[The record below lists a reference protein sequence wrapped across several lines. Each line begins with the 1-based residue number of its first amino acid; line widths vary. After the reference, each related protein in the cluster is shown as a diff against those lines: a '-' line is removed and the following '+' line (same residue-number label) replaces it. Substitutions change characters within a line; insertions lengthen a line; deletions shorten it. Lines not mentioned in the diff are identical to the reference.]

1 MRVFSVYALFSE
13 RKYSLKTDI
22 CLMYFSFLPAIGKV
36 CNVQPK
42 NTAPFLRRQSLP
54 LYVCKAPAMMPVFC
68 MCNGKKRG
76 RRTPATKNAADV
88 CLSRKIRK
96 ISPSFNVLSFSNI
109 PTSTGIL
116 QYAELRCKALFAK
129 GGLPAMCTDRFKSQN
144 FCFFSSFLSEGFRS
158 EKIRLRNSCILAAD
172 FFLPLWQIASAVL
185 CSAKVY
191 PHACGHG
198 IRKAKIFYSCPCKTA
213 PSAASAASILRNSF
227 LLTRMRQT
235 ACARMV
241 TIQLMG

>member
-54 LYVCKAPAMMPVFC
+54 LYVRKAPAMMPVFC
-68 MCNGKKRG
+68 MCNGKKSG
-76 RRTPATKNAADV
+76 RRTPATKNAAGV
-88 CLSRKIRK
+88 CLPSKIRK
-96 ISPSFNVLSFSNI
+96 IFPYFKVLSFSDI

-144 FCFFSSFLSEGFRS
+144 FCFFPLFCRKDSVRKKSVCEILAFLLQIFSYLFGRLRLPFCAAQKCIRMPAGTGSARQKFFIPAPAKLRRLPRLPHLFCGTLSFLRE
-158 EKIRLRNSCILAAD
+158 
-172 FFLPLWQIASAVL
+172 
-185 CSAKVY
+185 
-191 PHACGHG
+191 
-198 IRKAKIFYSCPCKTA
+198 
-213 PSAASAASILRNSF
+213 
-227 LLTRMRQT
+227 
-235 ACARMV
+235 
-241 TIQLMG
+241 